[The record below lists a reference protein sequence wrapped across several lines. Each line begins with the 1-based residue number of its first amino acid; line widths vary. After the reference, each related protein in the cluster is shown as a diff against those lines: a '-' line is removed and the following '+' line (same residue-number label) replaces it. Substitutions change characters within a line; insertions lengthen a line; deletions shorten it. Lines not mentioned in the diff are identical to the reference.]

1 MQASYSGRTLGLG
14 ALRRRERSH
23 TPRETLRIRYTLS
36 DRYTLNKR
44 DEREESSDDSK
55 EDKRVFLHPEC
66 VTSKSRSRMNASR
79 RLEGQKKKNREPP
92 QGKKENGGPTSG
104 RIYSASPVPSQPLF
118 FFGRRPL
125 FTSHS
130 VTRLRAY

>member
-14 ALRRRERSH
+14 ALRRGKRSH
-23 TPRETLRIRYTLS
+23 TSRETLRIRYTLS

-44 DEREESSDDSK
+44 DEREESSDGSK

-79 RLEGQKKKNREPP
+79 RLEGQKKKEP
-92 QGKKENGGPTSG
+92 
-104 RIYSASPVPSQPLF
+104 
-118 FFGRRPL
+118 
-125 FTSHS
+125 
-130 VTRLRAY
+130 